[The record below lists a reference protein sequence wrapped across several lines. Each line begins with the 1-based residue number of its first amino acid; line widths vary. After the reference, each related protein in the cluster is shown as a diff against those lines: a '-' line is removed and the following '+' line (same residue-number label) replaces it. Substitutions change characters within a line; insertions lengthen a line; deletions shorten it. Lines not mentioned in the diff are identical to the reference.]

1 MRPDS
6 KLRGPAISRRDV
18 FKTGGITAAGLAN
31 SSLLEAAATTM
42 PGPDVYTR
50 IGVKPF
56 INCTATLTING
67 GSQMLPEVISTIEQA
82 SHYHVNLDELM
93 AKVSSR
99 LAELLAVEW
108 GIVTAGTAA
117 ALTHATAACIV
128 GTDPEKMQRLPNLT
142 GLKDEVIMPRE
153 SRDVYD
159 HAVRTL
165 GVKIVEVN
173 SAEEMRAAIGPH
185 TAMIQVLGNHF
196 GHAKF
201 DLKDVAP
208 IARKAGIPILVD
220 AAADYLIV
228 PNPYLALGADLVAYS
243 GGKIIRGPQSAGLL
257 VGRRDLVRAA
267 WANSAPHHAFG
278 RASKVSKENIVGML
292 RAVEIWR
299 TQRDFQ
305 TDFRE
310 WESWYAEMI
319 GQLTQV
325 QGVRAE
331 VRPPARGGPFPT
343 LNVSWDP
350 KQVDITAGEVGRMLL
365 AGEPRIMTHAEGES
379 YSFLIRPAALK
390 PGEYKIVARRLSEVL
405 GKAPRTQRDRPK
417 PAPPSTNLS
426 GVWEIDIEYEV
437 GSARHKLFLNA
448 AGNQLSGS
456 HEGWAYRGD
465 VTGEID
471 GDRVLLRSV
480 LPAEASRLS
489 YTFTG
494 TVSGDAMSGNVAL
507 GEYGHARWRARRH
520 GRSA

>member
-1 MRPDS
+1 MRS
-6 KLRGPAISRRDV
+6 VSISRRDV
-18 FKTGGITAAGLAN
+18 FKKGGITAAGLAGAT
-31 SSLLEAAATTM
+31 LVDAAPTNM
-42 PGPDVYTR
+42 PSPDVYTR

-67 GSQMLPEVISTIEQA
+67 GSQTFPEVISTIEQA
-82 SHYHVNLDELM
+82 AHFHVNLNELM
-93 AKVSSR
+93 EKVSAR
-99 LAELLAVEW
+99 LAELLQVEW

-117 ALTHATAACIV
+117 ALTHATAACLV

-142 GLKDEVIMPRE
+142 GLKDEVIMPKE
-153 SRDVYD
+153 SRDAYD

-165 GVKIVEVN
+165 GVKIIEVN
-173 SAEEMRAAIGPH
+173 SADELRAAIGPH

-196 GHAKF
+196 GSAKF

-257 VGRRDLVRAA
+257 LGRRDLVRAA

-278 RASKVSKENIVGML
+278 RAAKVGKENIVGML

-299 TQRDFQ
+299 AQRDIQ
-305 TDFRE
+305 NDFRE

-319 GQLTQV
+319 PQLTKV

-331 VRPPARGGPFPT
+331 VKPPVRGGPFPT

-350 KQVDITAGEVGRMLL
+350 KQVGITTGEVGRLLL

-379 YSFLIRPAALK
+379 HSFLIRPVALK
-390 PGEYKIVARRLSEVL
+390 PGDHKIVAQRLAEVL
-405 GKAPRTQRDRPK
+405 SKAPRGGSEKPK
-417 PAPPSTNLS
+417 LAAPSANVS
-426 GVWEIDIEYEV
+426 GVWEVDIQYEV
-437 GSARHKLFLNA
+437 GSARHKVFLTA
-448 AGNQLSGS
+448 SGNQLTGS
-456 HEGWAYRGD
+456 HDGWAYRGD
-465 VTGEID
+465 VTGEVD
-471 GDRVLLRSV
+471 GDRVHFRST
-480 LPAEASRLS
+480 LPAEAQRLS
-489 YTFTG
+489 YTFSG
-494 TVSGDAMSGNVAL
+494 TVSGDSMSGNLAL
-507 GEYGHARWRARRH
+507 GEYGQARWSARRH
-520 GRSA
+520 SAA